1 MHVHTHVI
9 RVYLSRIRKNQI
21 LRSIWR
27 LRARFYWFRRRRP
40 ERPPSRKIFR
50 RCPPSYVR
58 RTIHMAIWSY
68 QSRTEIYYLI
78 IVITYITKNT
88 LILSRK
94 ESCAVYVYLF
104 ARLHYYTGNNFCRF
118 VENNFWLNASHEDA
132 PGHVG
137 GRWSRLFRKIVKKFV
152 LIDALAFIYL
162 YFFEL
167 LFFKRIKTSN

>member
-1 MHVHTHVI
+1 VWKYCFRARTTYKWYTLARSVHTTHVRSLRSMHVHTHVI

-104 ARLHYYTGNNFCRF
+104 ARLHYYTGNNFCRSWKIIF
-118 VENNFWLNASHEDA
+118 GLTLPTKTRQDTSGE
-132 PGHVG
+132 G
-137 GRWSRLFRKIVKKFV
+137 GRVC
-152 LIDALAFIYL
+152 
-162 YFFEL
+162 FE
-167 LFFKRIKTSN
+167 K